1 MIGKTFAHYEITA
14 HIGSGGMGDVY
25 KARDTKLDRD
35 VALKFLPETFA
46 ADAER
51 LQRFEREA
59 KLLAALNHPNIAAI
73 YGTEHDGGSRFLVL
87 ELVPGA
93 DLSERIGHGPLPVD
107 DALAMSLQVTEA
119 LEAAHDQGVVHR
131 DLKPGNIVVNPDGK
145 VKVLDF
151 GLAKALETDR
161 DNSGL
166 SHSPT
171 MLASSPTVQGVIL
184 GTAGYMSPEQARGK
198 VVDRRADIWAFG
210 CVLLEMLTGRQ
221 TFAGETVSDALAS
234 VLKTDPEW
242 DGLPADTPPAIER
255 LLRRCLDKDPR
266 QRLRDIGEA
275 RIILERV
282 IRGEVEETA
291 AVEHVQATSS
301 GRGRIAWLAAS
312 VVVAAVVGTT
322 AWTLKPESPEAPLRK
337 FSLAVERTEEGGPDD
352 PAISPDGRVIAYTVG
367 GSLFVQELDEL
378 KPRELE
384 VEGDADMLFWAPDGE
399 HIGYLSQGK
408 LWKVPVSGG
417 SSVKICD
424 PKENFA
430 GGRGAVWGSDG
441 RIIFTQAND
450 KGMWVVSDQGGD
462 PREFFAL
469 DAEKAGDYHEP
480 SLLPGDKGIIYV
492 VHRKDGSP
500 DTIAL
505 LADGETKT
513 LVQVEGQ
520 RLWYPKYS
528 KSGYIVYRRSGSNK
542 GVWAVPFSLSKL
554 DVTGE
559 PFLVAADGADPSVA
573 LDETLVYLRGEGD
586 RAHVMRFVGRDGSEG
601 DSVGI
606 PVLEYAEPAFSPDG
620 RLLAVSEYDGEEVDI
635 WVHDITRGT
644 KTRFTFEDGE
654 QMQPAW
660 SADGKYIYY
669 SNAPSDSIFVRAA
682 DGTGA
687 ARAVVEGVSPVV
699 SRDGRYLA
707 YHTFETNTSADIWYL
722 ELKDDAQ
729 PQQLVATQAR
739 EGAVSISPDGRYFS
753 YQSDESGSDEI
764 YVKRFP
770 SGEGKWQVS
779 NDGGLWP
786 QWSRDG
792 TKVYY
797 RHGACDIVEVPVET
811 ESGLVLGV
819 PRKIV
824 DCSDL
829 KLTSLAYRC
838 YAESPDGL
846 QILMLQS
853 VTQDYSNIDVGIT
866 VVENWAAEFV
876 SKNR

>member
-1 MIGKTFAHYEITA
+1 MIGKTFVHYEITA
-14 HIGSGGMGDVY
+14 HIGAGGMGEVY
-25 KARDTKLDRD
+25 KARDTRLDRD
-35 VALKFLPETFA
+35 VALKFLPESFA
-46 ADAER
+46 TDAER

-73 YGTEHDGGSRFLVL
+73 YGTEHEGGTRFLVL
-87 ELVPGA
+87 EFVPGA
-93 DLSERIGHGPLPVD
+93 DLSERIGHGPLSVE
-107 DALAMSLQVTEA
+107 DALAMSLQVAEA

-131 DLKPGNIVVNPDGK
+131 DLKPCNIMVNPDGT

-151 GLAKALETDR
+151 GLAKALEADR

-275 RIILERV
+275 RIILERT
-282 IRGEVEETA
+282 IRGELDEPAVA
-291 AVEHVQATSS
+291 APTEAGATGPS
-301 GRGRIAWLAAS
+301 GRGRFAWLAAS

-322 AWTLKPESPEAPLRK
+322 AWTLKPEPPQPPLRK
-337 FSLAVERTEEGGPDD
+337 FSLAVERNEDGGPDD
-352 PAISPDGRVIAYTVG
+352 PIISPDGRVVAYTVG
-367 GSLFVQELDEL
+367 GKLFVQELDEL
-378 KPRELE
+378 NPRELE
-384 VEGDADMLFWAPDGE
+384 ADGATDMLFWSPDGE
-399 HIGYLSQGK
+399 HIGYLSKGK

-417 SSVKICD
+417 SSVKIAD
-424 PKENFA
+424 PRDTFA

-441 RIIFTQAND
+441 RIIFTQANT
-450 KGMWVVSDQGGD
+450 KGMQVVSDQGGD
-462 PREFFAL
+462 PREFLAI
-469 DAEKAGDYHEP
+469 DSVRVGDYHEP
-480 SLLPGDKGIIYV
+480 ALLPGDKGVIYV

-500 DTIAL
+500 DTIEL
-505 LADGETKT
+505 LANGETKT
-513 LVQVEGQ
+513 LVHVEGQ

-528 KSGYIVYRRSGSNK
+528 RSGHIVYRRSGSNK
-542 GVWAVPFSLSKL
+542 GIWAVPFSLSKL
-554 DVTGE
+554 DVVGE

-586 RAHVMRFVGRDGSEG
+586 RAHVMRFAGRDGTEG
-601 DSVGI
+601 ETVGV

-654 QMQPAW
+654 QIQPAC
-660 SADGKYIYY
+660 SADGRLIYY
-669 SNAPSDSIFVRAA
+669 TNAPKDSIYVRAA

-687 ARAVVEGVSPVV
+687 ARAVVKGVFPDV
-699 SRDGRYLA
+699 SDDGRYLV
-707 YHTFETNTSADIWYL
+707 YHMFTPGSESDIWYL
-722 ELKDDAQ
+722 ELEDGAQ
-729 PQQLVATQAR
+729 PQQLVATPAR
-739 EGAVSISPDGRYFS
+739 EGAAVLSPDGQYFAYMS
-753 YQSDESGSDEI
+753 YESGSAEI

-779 NDGGLWP
+779 NDGGMWP

-792 TKVYY
+792 SRLYY
-797 RHGACDIVEVPVET
+797 RHGDCDIVEVPVET
-811 ESGLVLGV
+811 ESGLVLGA
-819 PRKIV
+819 PRKII

-829 KLTSLAYRC
+829 RLTSLFYRC
-838 YAESPDGL
+838 YTESPDGQQL
-846 QILMLQS
+846 LMLQS
-853 VTQDYSNIDVGIT
+853 VKPDMNTIDVGIT
-866 VVENWAAEFV
+866 VVENWAAEFE
-876 SKNR
+876 